1 MGRQTLA
8 LFPQREAYENSPT
21 QPAVWRRF
29 QGYPRL
35 IILGGGGATGAPPR
49 RRPPKPR

>member
-8 LFPQREAYENSPT
+8 LFPQRKAYEKSPT

-29 QGYPRL
+29 QGYTRL
-35 IILGGGGATGAPPR
+35 LVLGKSGAPAA
-49 RRPPKPR
+49 PPAT